1 MHAQGGLATIR
12 FMFNPGRP
20 VTGAFVGKLINI
32 DNGGT
37 LTDVVIIDDDRIHR
51 TKTLTTPYDL
61 SKCFFDG
68 LKKASLEIF
77 GREDVAELLRTTDYI
92 RYSTTQGTNAL
103 VERKGPRLGLVL
115 AAGDDPSRLA
125 AEDGSREML
134 AALVGER
141 VAHIDLAAA
150 GEDYDAEVIR
160 VVNVLAALGANR
172 LVVGLTGA
180 GHVEAERRMRAVVLR
195 KFPPHLLGA
204 VPVLFS
210 HEIAGDA
217 DDARRT
223 WSALLN
229 AFLHPA
235 METFLYHAEHKLR
248 EARFRT
254 PLLIFRNDGDSA
266 RVAKTIALKTYSSG
280 PRGGME
286 GARALAAHYG
296 VAHLVSVDVG
306 GTTTDIGVVREG
318 LASTQRRGRIENV
331 VVSFPLVDITSIG
344 VGGGSV
350 IRANGPGIRV
360 GPESVGAQPGPACF
374 GLGGKQATITD
385 VFVLMGVLDPESFFG
400 GELRLDVER
409 ARAAVQ
415 ACVAEPLDMSLG
427 RALEAMEGAWVERIA
442 DGIRRV
448 CEITPETTLAAF
460 GGGGPLDICV
470 VAEALGVERAIV
482 PRLAAV
488 FSAYGLSFS
497 DIAHHYEMVLPENSD
512 AALAAALAELRD
524 RAARDM
530 FTEGFDLSECEQT
543 LALVRIRNGL
553 ETPVVAFDG
562 TLPVDLTGDERCKL
576 DLSVTRRIRHAE
588 LAAAAAPVAH
598 AARTAGQRVL
608 RQGDGSEIAVPLV
621 RLDDNRPGA
630 GGDGPA
636 IIEESFFTCRVP
648 AGWGYRFTASGDL
661 MLEKR
666 RPA

>member
-1 MHAQGGLATIR
+1 M
-12 FMFNPGRP
+12 
-20 VTGAFVGKLINI
+20 GKLINI

-37 LTDVVIIDDDRIHR
+37 LTDVVIIDDARIHR

-68 LKKASLEIF
+68 LKKASLEIY
-77 GREDVAELLRTTDYI
+77 GREDVVELLRTTDFI

-103 VERKGPRLGLVL
+103 VERKGPRLGLLL
-115 AAGDDPSRLA
+115 AAGDGAERLA
-125 AEDGSREML
+125 RNPGQSEML
-134 AALVGER
+134 AALVGDR
-141 VAHIDLAAA
+141 VACVDLACT
-150 GEDYDAEVIR
+150 GEAFEAEVIR
-160 VVNVLAALGANR
+160 AVNALTAMGANR

-180 GHVEAERRMRAVVLR
+180 AHRVEEQRIRSVVLR

-204 VPVLFS
+204 VPVLYS
-210 HEIAGDA
+210 HELVGDV

-229 AFLHPA
+229 AYLHPA

-248 EARFRT
+248 GARFRT

-296 VAHLVSVDVG
+296 VSHLVSIDVG
-306 GTTTDIGVVREG
+306 GTTTDIGAMRHGNV
-318 LASTQRRGRIENV
+318 ASKRRGRIEDV
-331 VVSFPLVDITSIG
+331 DVSFPLVDITSIG

-350 IRANGPGIRV
+350 IRANGSGIRV

-385 VFVLMGVLDPESFFG
+385 VFLLLGVLDPDSFFG

-415 ACVAEPLDMSLG
+415 SCVAEPLDMSLG
-427 RALEAMEGAWVERIA
+427 KALEAMESAWVASIA
-442 DGIRRV
+442 DGIGRS

-460 GGGGPLDICV
+460 GGGGPLNVCA
-470 VAEALGVERAIV
+470 VADALGVTRVIV
-482 PRLAAV
+482 PQLAAV
-488 FSAYGLSFS
+488 FSAFGLSFS
-497 DIAHHYEMVLPENSD
+497 DIAHHYEVVLPANTD
-512 AALAAALAELRD
+512 AALESALRD
-524 RAARDM
+524 MRSRAARDM
-530 FTEGFDLSECEQT
+530 FTEGFELDECEQEIG
-543 LALVRIRNGL
+543 LVRIREDR
-553 ETPVVAFDG
+553 ETPVVPFDG
-562 TLPVDLTGDERCKL
+562 RLPSDLADDESCEL
-576 DLSVTRRIRHAE
+576 VFSAIRRIRHAE
-588 LAAAAAPVAH
+588 FGADRAVKAHPALLAG
-598 AARTAGQRVL
+598 RRVL
-608 RQGDGSEIAVPLV
+608 RQADGSECDVPLI
-621 RLDDNRPGA
+621 RIEDNRPGA
-630 GGDGPA
+630 EGDGPA

-648 AGWGYRFTASGDL
+648 AGWSYRFSANGDL

-666 RPA
+666 SLA